1 MLLGV
6 GEATRLVESIEKAT
20 IIRGRS
26 SSDNIGFVPGFDLLD
41 GLVLHDI
48 VAECNGGSWRALS
61 LVISTRELL
70 HTTFDAIW
78 CSSRIQVTYHGC

>member
-1 MLLGV
+1 MSV

-20 IIRGRS
+20 IIRDRGGS
-26 SSDNIGFVPGFDLLD
+26 NNIGFVPGFDFLD

-70 HTTFDAIW
+70 YTTFDAIC
-78 CSSRIQVTYHGC
+78 CSRRIQVTYHGC